1 LVLVTLAAKAA
12 LIAPAPEPNSRRV
25 AIEAAAMLG
34 ARGFATA
41 FERRP
46 LGTLLHARRDGCRML
61 LGDYAPPEI
70 FAVPFAERARPIG
83 PVRFVYRGRIYAKA
97 PKLVPLT
104 DFYLYR
110 ELRRLGIGAERHP
123 IVAVASRGCALSRFD
138 WGRLAALPD

>member
-1 LVLVTLAAKAA
+1 LVLVSLAAKAA
-12 LIAPAPEPNSRRV
+12 LIAPAPVPNSRRV

-46 LGTLLHARRDGCRML
+46 LGTLLHARREGCRML
-61 LGDYAPPEI
+61 LGDYAPSGL
-70 FAVPFAERARPIG
+70 FAVTFAERALPVG
-83 PVRFVYRGRIYAKA
+83 PLRFVYRGRIYTQA
-97 PKLVPLT
+97 PKLVPVT

-123 IVAVASRGCALSRFD
+123 IVAVASRGCALPRFD
-138 WGRLAALPD
+138 WRRLAALPD